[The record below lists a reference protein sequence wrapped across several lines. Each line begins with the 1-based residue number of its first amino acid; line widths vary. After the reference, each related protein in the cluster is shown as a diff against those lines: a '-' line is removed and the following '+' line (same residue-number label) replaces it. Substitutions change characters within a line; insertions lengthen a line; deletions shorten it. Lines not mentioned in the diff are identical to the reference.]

1 LPLLQKFAVNERS
14 KMDKQEELKC
24 VNCGKEYVSSEF
36 LEIDNEVEVDGELVI
51 RKDLICA
58 ECYFGN

>member
-1 LPLLQKFAVNERS
+1 
-14 KMDKQEELKC
+14 MDKQEELKC